1 MRDRKKDSELNLAS
15 PAIYDEIDKSVE
27 EGEWD
32 GYHSGFPCSSFS
44 RVRRRNSPGGNL
56 LKCRPQL
63 WAPGEFQ
70 GTAFELQV
78 GSPGSGLRLFA
89 ALPKVALVTGCCSA
103 ITPTGNLTLVEATQV
118 GLVWRMA
125 RRVVA
130 AQSNERG
137 RVRRRGPL
145 A

>member
-1 MRDRKKDSELNLAS
+1 MGWLSQWLPVLLVLPSEMEGQPGRESAS
-15 PAIYDEIDKSVE
+15 T
-27 EGEWD
+27 
-32 GYHSGFPCSSFS
+32 
-44 RVRRRNSPGGNL
+44 
-56 LKCRPQL
+56 KCRPHL

-78 GSPGSGLRLFA
+78 GSPGSGLRLLA

-130 AQSNERG
+130 KSS
-137 RVRRRGPL
+137 
-145 A
+145 